1 MKIDKTKRS
10 LNTTD
15 VLKLCSLM
23 FPEKTKPILDRII
36 RCDERILVLT
46 KELSMKT
53 SLEIIKEI
61 EDVRAEN
68 NTNWMDLIRL
78 AFEHAPEE
86 AEIIMGRI
94 HENDETITNLFKTLS
109 ETFNK

>member
-23 FPEKTKPILDRII
+23 FPERTKPILDRII
-36 RCDERILVLT
+36 ECDERILRLT
-46 KELSMKT
+46 EELSMKT

-94 HENDETITNLFKTLS
+94 NENDATITDLFKTLS
-109 ETFNK
+109 KSLDR